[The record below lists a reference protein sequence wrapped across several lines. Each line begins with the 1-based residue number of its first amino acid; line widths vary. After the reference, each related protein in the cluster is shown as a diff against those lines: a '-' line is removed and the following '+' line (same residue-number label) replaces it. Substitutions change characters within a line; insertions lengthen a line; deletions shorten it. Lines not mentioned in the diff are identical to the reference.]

1 MDELKHFRPKT
12 YIPPK
17 KKVDKEGFDEDGVLH
32 DKCGTDDCCNSCE
45 TSEEF
50 VSGYDTMP
58 DTEDL
63 ERIVD
68 RELNKLKDN
77 G

>member
-1 MDELKHFRPKT
+1 MDELKKFKPQT

-17 KKVDKEGFDEDGVLH
+17 KVDNEGFDEDGVLH
-32 DKCGTDDCCNSCE
+32 DKCDTDDCCNSCE

>member
-1 MDELKHFRPKT
+1 MDELKKFKPQT
-12 YIPPK
+12 YIPP

-50 VSGYDTMP
+50 ASGYDTMP
-58 DTEDL
+58 DIEDF
-63 ERIVD
+63 ERIVN

>member
-1 MDELKHFRPKT
+1 MDELQNFKPQK

-17 KKVDKEGFDEDGVLH
+17 KVDDKGFDEDGILH
-32 DKCGTDDCCNSCE
+32 DKCGSDECCNSCE

-50 VSGYDTMP
+50 DSGYDTMP
-58 DTEDL
+58 DVEDL
-63 ERIVD
+63 EKTVE